1 MPVTRL
7 LLMTSLIR
15 EGLKVPAGLIFNM
28 EMTAAAAA
36 AVAGTEVK
44 YNSRKTDQPIGTETA
59 KTTATAVAGTTA
71 TAIKNISTTAQQK
84 YEQ

>member
-15 EGLKVPAGLIFNM
+15 EGLKVLAGLIFNL
-28 EMTAAAAA
+28 EMTAAAAAA

-44 YNSRKTDQPIGTETA
+44 YNSRKTD
-59 KTTATAVAGTTA
+59 
-71 TAIKNISTTAQQK
+71 
-84 YEQ
+84 

>member
-15 EGLKVPAGLIFNM
+15 EGLKVLAGLIFNL

-44 YNSRKTDQPIGTETA
+44 YNSRKTD
-59 KTTATAVAGTTA
+59 
-71 TAIKNISTTAQQK
+71 
-84 YEQ
+84 